1 MGSCHP
7 GTYRYATNSPKT
19 LYHLP
24 LSREKNNNMATNAIP
39 TPHEPTDTEALALFT
54 AIEEK
59 FPSTTLGND
68 TWYILL
74 VSNVA
79 QAQAQAQAQ

>member
-1 MGSCHP
+1 
-7 GTYRYATNSPKT
+7 
-19 LYHLP
+19 
-24 LSREKNNNMATNAIP
+24 MATNAIP